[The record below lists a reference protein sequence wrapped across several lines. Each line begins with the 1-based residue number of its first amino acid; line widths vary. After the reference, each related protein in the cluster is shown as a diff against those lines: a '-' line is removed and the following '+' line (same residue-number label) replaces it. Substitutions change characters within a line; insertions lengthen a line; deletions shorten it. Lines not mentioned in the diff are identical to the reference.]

1 MKTVRILLLV
11 TGLMMILFL
20 LTGCEGNTKG
30 ETAMQRCGIAP
41 QSKKSANKDR
51 GKSEQK
57 EEDSKAAL
65 PDIRS
70 FTAQTLTG
78 ETFTEKDLAGYDLT
92 MINIWQTFCDPCI
105 VEMPDLAELADTVP
119 DRVQLVTWCLD
130 APGQEDLAKEIQA
143 DAGFTKPT
151 IVSGDGDL
159 SELGRALMYTPT
171 TVLVDSQGKM
181 VGEPLIG
188 AQKDPVKDYTDYI
201 NQALKAIGKD
211 AI

>member
-1 MKTVRILLLV
+1 MKTVKILLLV
-11 TGLMMILFL
+11 TGLMMIFSL
-20 LTGCEGNTKG
+20 LAGCEGNTKG
-30 ETAMQRCGIAP
+30 ETALQRCGIGP
-41 QSKKSANKDR
+41 QTKESSNEDR
-51 GKSEQK
+51 EKSELN
-57 EEDSKAAL
+57 EEDSTAAL

-78 ETFTEKDLAGYDLT
+78 GTFTEKDLAGRDLT
-92 MINIWQTFCDPCI
+92 MINVWQTFCDPCI
-105 VEMPDLAELADTVP
+105 VEMPDLAKLADSVP
-119 DRVQLVTWCLD
+119 DRVQIVTWCLD
-130 APGQEDLAKEIQA
+130 APGQEDLAKAIQE

-181 VGEPLIG
+181 IGEPLIG

-201 NQALKAIGKD
+201 NQALKVIGKD